1 MSAKNRPV
9 SKPMS
14 KQFAENYDRI
24 FGKAVAEKPE
34 VIEAQDKKTSLL
46 RGLVDNIAN
55 APKPIGEDLR
65 PKDRV
70 KRGLGSA
77 CVEENWDCRKGGDL

>member
-9 SKPMS
+9 SKPMNQ
-14 KQFAENYDRI
+14 QFAENYDRI
-24 FGKAVAEKPE
+24 FA
-34 VIEAQDKKTSLL
+34 KKE
-46 RGLVDNIAN
+46 I
-55 APKPIGEDLR
+55 PIGEDLR

-77 CVEENWDCRKGGDL
+77 CVEENWDCTKKGGDV